1 MTDTGVTVKA
11 RENASGS
18 LSNVKMEPVLRE
30 EQSVETT
37 SASAMALIMTLSV
50 PGVIT
55 PTTGENVMEPASK
68 IGIHATRL
76 VSLDTN
82 FAKNTKTE
90 AMAIST
96 TRPDA

>member
-1 MTDTGVTVKA
+1 MTDTGVTERA
-11 RENASGS
+11 RENAPGS

-90 AMAIST
+90 AMAINT
-96 TRPDA
+96 TGPDA